1 MLKDEYTGKYSI
13 VSPDTQE
20 AYLFNRFGLHLHTVD
35 LITGKML
42 YNFSY
47 NGNALYG
54 KLTSVSDQNNIL
66 LNIKRNFHGRVE
78 LLQTTSNQN
87 IKIKLNNFDMLK
99 NLITS
104 DNRTSYKFN
113 YVGNTGLLKSKTEYN
128 DQTTQF
134 NYQKN
139 GKIEQIIGPNEL
151 SINLTY
157 FLNSTGIVTSLSSS
171 NSYSEIW
178 ISNSSGTFIYK
189 SKYITKKVYKFIN

>member
-178 ISNSSGTFIYK
+178 ISHSSGTFIYK
-189 SKYITKKVYKFIN
+189 SKYITKKVYQFIN